1 MVLSEVLKEL
11 ESSDFSFRGELYS
24 EKFNAS
30 LYNLEN
36 LRSHIGNCSS
46 LDRLQLGSGV
56 KNICARVLKYLETIY
71 AVTYNPDDPY
81 DVCLLLN
88 YWVYSKL
95 FYILQNKDEKYVRQA
110 YGELQ
115 PIWNDF
121 VDDKIKKPEN
131 QKCRPIHELV
141 LYDDWR
147 ERKKLYEYYVDYSS
161 ISKTLIGYNQ
171 RCKKIYKY
179 VESKKP
185 LYKHFEGRCPSDDT
199 KICPDF
205 YKRCEQYDPDKVL
218 SHLSCHNEIIKERKA
233 AASRVQIGSGLPNG
247 ETESRGTSDSMV
259 SDGDPNSNGNP
270 HNVRMYGN
278 VLLGVVATS
287 MTSGALYRFTPLGG
301 IIRNGLGWNTNNMI
315 NINGGDIR
323 LYDYASDSFN
333 PYPGEEH
340 YIGYH
345 PA

>member
-1 MVLSEVLKEL
+1 MV
-11 ESSDFSFRGELYS
+11 
-24 EKFNAS
+24 
-30 LYNLEN
+30 
-36 LRSHIGNCSS
+36 SH
-46 LDRLQLGSGV
+46 
-56 KNICARVLKYLETIY
+56 
-71 AVTYNPDDPY
+71 
-81 DVCLLLN
+81 
-88 YWVYSKL
+88 
-95 FYILQNKDEKYVRQA
+95 
-110 YGELQ
+110 
-115 PIWNDF
+115 
-121 VDDKIKKPEN
+121 
-131 QKCRPIHELV
+131 H
-141 LYDDWR
+141 DWR
-147 ERKKLYEYYVDYSS
+147 KRKELYEYYVDYYPIKQSLGYYTKRCDEFHQY
-161 ISKTLIGYNQ
+161 IENKKTLYEHF
-171 RCKKIYKY
+171 KK
-179 VESKKP
+179 
-185 LYKHFEGRCPSDDT
+185 RCPSDDT

-278 VLLGVVATS
+278 VLVGVVATS